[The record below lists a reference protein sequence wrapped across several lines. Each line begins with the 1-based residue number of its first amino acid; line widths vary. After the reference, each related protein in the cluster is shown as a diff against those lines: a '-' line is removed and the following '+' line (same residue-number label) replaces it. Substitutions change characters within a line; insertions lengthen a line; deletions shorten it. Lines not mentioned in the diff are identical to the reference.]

1 MFKNITLR
9 QAQEYAQA
17 IHKQWA
23 RLRGPYHSK
32 ECLIGALDGFYKGL
46 GLPYA
51 PQDGPYDFGTPEF
64 DAYYLVKSW
73 RLLTSITWKKLRMT
87 AMTD

>member
-64 DAYYLVKSW
+64 DAYYLGE
-73 RLLTSITWKKLRMT
+73 KL
-87 AMTD
+87 ALAHLDYLEEIADDGDD